1 MFDDD
6 IRKLVE
12 RDRGTSLADLEADV
26 WRRESVLQSDRRIM
40 HRLTTLQGLL
50 MAVAIV
56 GSAGAGFAAS
66 LHLADL
72 RRPVVAMPGEDL
84 APSTL
89 LLGSPR

>member
-1 MFDDD
+1 MIDDD

-12 RDRGTSLADLEADV
+12 RDRRTGLAGLEADV
-26 WRRESVLQSDRRIM
+26 WRRDAALRADRRDVR
-40 HRLTTLQGLL
+40 RLTALQGLL

-56 GSAGAGFAAS
+56 GSAGAGFSAS

-72 RRPVVAMPGEDL
+72 RRPAMTMPGEDL

-89 LLGSPR
+89 LFGSHR